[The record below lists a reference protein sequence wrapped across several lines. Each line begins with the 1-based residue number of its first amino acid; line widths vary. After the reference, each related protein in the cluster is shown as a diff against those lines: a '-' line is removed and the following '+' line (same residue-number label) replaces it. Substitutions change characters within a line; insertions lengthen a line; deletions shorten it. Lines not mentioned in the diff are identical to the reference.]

1 MVPYIS
7 NYKEVKLLLNN
18 SRRFYIFGN
27 VTKLKAIAAL
37 GALAQESRLD
47 IFRMLI
53 AEGPE
58 GLPAGAIGARLK
70 LSSPTLSFHLNQ
82 LRFAGLVGSR
92 RVTRSIIYSANFAA
106 MRALMSYL
114 TEQCC
119 GGRPE
124 LCAPILLS
132 PATPATVS
140 CDPRQCAP
148 GSSRKKTASR
158 IRGAKPA
165 SIVD

>member
-1 MVPYIS
+1 LRHVLRFDIYGTM
-7 NYKEVKLLLNN
+7 KKL
-18 SRRFYIFGN
+18 RA
-27 VTKLKAIAAL
+27 VAAL
-37 GALAQESRLD
+37 GALAQETRLD

-58 GLPAGAIGARLK
+58 GLPAGEIGGRLG
-70 LSSPTLSFHLNQ
+70 LPSPTLSFHMNQ

-92 RVTRSIIYSANFAA
+92 RKGRSIIYSANFAA
-106 MRALMSYL
+106 MRGLMTYL

-132 PATPATVS
+132 PP
-140 CDPRQCAP
+140 QCAP
-148 GSSRKKTASR
+148 GSCGADTCETSVMPPRRKRPATRAS
-158 IRGAKPA
+158 ALKKSSVA
-165 SIVD
+165 E